1 MGARQALARE
11 EWSWPGGL
19 GTFALAPGCG
29 AGSWC
34 SDAAPEVGEL
44 GHGEVARG
52 ARAQPPQV
60 SPERALDI
68 CGCTLGG
75 RRPRGERSRRPPRPP
90 RAGLSLTPA
99 AGGARD
105 WPRVGGQR
113 ADWLLG
119 DQGPGRRGRS
129 APEPS
134 NGKPPQKRPQIR
146 GCARPAGAADR
157 RR

>member
-1 MGARQALARE
+1 MARE

-34 SDAAPEVGEL
+34 CHAAPEVGEL

-68 CGCTLGG
+68 CGCTA
-75 RRPRGERSRRPPRPP
+75 RG
-90 RAGLSLTPA
+90 AA
-99 AGGARD
+99 AGRGAV
-105 WPRVGGQR
+105 PAPSEAPKGR
-113 ADWLLG
+113 AVPNSG
-119 DQGPGRRGRS
+119 CRGR
-129 APEPS
+129 P
-134 NGKPPQKRPQIR
+134 
-146 GCARPAGAADR
+146 
-157 RR
+157 